1 MKKTVR
7 TTAAAIAVAGG
18 LMMATPVVAQQTGP
32 GLTFFAT
39 LESSS
44 AGTAPSVGGQS
55 FAQAEKPVAAPRRS
69 IRTHF
74 EAVKNRLSQDRQKFR
89 ECSLKLDDAKKKQR
103 MRTWKQIDFLEDCM
117 QDKL

>member
-7 TTAAAIAVAGG
+7 TTTVAIAVAGG
-18 LMMATPVVAQQTGP
+18 LMMAAPVVAQQTGP

-44 AGTAPSVGGQS
+44 ARTAPSVGGQS
-55 FAQAEKPVAAPRRS
+55 FAQADKPVAAPRRS
-69 IRTHF
+69 IQTHF
-74 EAVKNRLSQDRQKFR
+74 EAVKKRLSQDRQKFR

>member
-1 MKKTVR
+1 MQKTVR
-7 TTAAAIAVAGG
+7 TTTVAIAVAGG
-18 LMMATPVVAQQTGP
+18 LMMAAPVVAQQTGP
-32 GLTFFAT
+32 VAT
-39 LESSS
+39 LESSL
-44 AGTAPSVGGQS
+44 ARTAPSVGGQS
-55 FAQAEKPVAAPRRS
+55 FAQADRPVAAPRRS

-74 EAVKNRLSQDRQKFR
+74 EAVKKRLSQDRQKFR